1 MDGMGKLRRTHY
13 NIQSL
18 EAAPGEE
25 IVVAGFVARLRDM
38 GGLIF
43 CDLRDFTG
51 ILQLAFD
58 DTSDEEVFE
67 NAKTLSSETVV
78 MAKGTVRERSGKNP
92 GIPTGAIELFVTRL
106 LILSSG
112 VTTPFE
118 IRDEASVREDLALKY
133 RYLDL
138 RRPSLNNALLM
149 RHRIVKA
156 TRDYFD
162 ENNFVEVETPML
174 IRSTPEGARDYIVPS
189 RVHAGKFYALPQS
202 PQLYKQLLMVA
213 GIDRYI
219 QIARCFRDEDLRADR
234 QPEFTQI
241 DLEMAFSDID
251 DIISINEG
259 FLKRIFKEIL
269 DYEVKLPLRRLPY
282 KEALSR
288 FGSDKPDTRF
298 SMELV
303 DLTDILKDCPFSA
316 FSAAA
321 AFGGSVRAI
330 NAKGLADRLTRKEID
345 RLIEFVKTYRAKGLA
360 YARLTQDGTS
370 SNYEK
375 FLFEEQ
381 VAEVRSACDAEI
393 GDVIFI
399 VADKD
404 ETVFDSLGALRL
416 EIARKYELIDEDRFD
431 LLWVTEFPLFEYSE
445 EDGRF
450 YAKHHPFTAPMD
462 EDLDGLESGPADCR
476 AKAYDIVVNGVEIGG
491 GSVRISD
498 PALQRRMFGA
508 LGFSE
513 EEMTEQFGFLL
524 DAYTFGAPPHCGI
537 AYGLDRLVML
547 ILKKKSIRDV
557 IAFPKVQS
565 AAELMTSSPSAV
577 LDRQLEELHIR
588 HDFSNGE

>member
-1 MDGMGKLRRTHY
+1 
-13 NIQSL
+13 
-18 EAAPGEE
+18 
-25 IVVAGFVARLRDM
+25 
-38 GGLIF
+38 
-43 CDLRDFTG
+43 
-51 ILQLAFD
+51 
-58 DTSDEEVFE
+58 
-67 NAKTLSSETVV
+67 
-78 MAKGTVRERSGKNP
+78 
-92 GIPTGAIELFVTRL
+92 
-106 LILSSG
+106 
-112 VTTPFE
+112 
-118 IRDEASVREDLALKY
+118 
-133 RYLDL
+133 
-138 RRPSLNNALLM
+138 
-149 RHRIVKA
+149 
-156 TRDYFD
+156 
-162 ENNFVEVETPML
+162 
-174 IRSTPEGARDYIVPS
+174 
-189 RVHAGKFYALPQS
+189 
-202 PQLYKQLLMVA
+202 
-213 GIDRYI
+213 
-219 QIARCFRDEDLRADR
+219 
-234 QPEFTQI
+234 
-241 DLEMAFSDID
+241 
-251 DIISINEG
+251 
-259 FLKRIFKEIL
+259 LKRIFKEIL

-303 DLTDILKDCPFSA
+303 DLTDSLKDCPFSA

-360 YARLTQDGTS
+360 YARLTHDGTS

-381 VAEVRSACDAEI
+381 AAEVRSACDAEI

-462 EDLDGLESGPADCR
+462 EDLAGLESGPADCR